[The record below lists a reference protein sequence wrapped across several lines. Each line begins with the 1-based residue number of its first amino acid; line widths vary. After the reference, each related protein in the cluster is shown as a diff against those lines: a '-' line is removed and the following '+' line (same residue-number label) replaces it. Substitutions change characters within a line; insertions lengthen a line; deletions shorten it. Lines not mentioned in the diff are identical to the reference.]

1 MLVATVTLRNDSG
14 GTITIGPLSIGVA
27 QTVTIWDTISFS
39 ATAAGNF
46 QAILDSP
53 ANFNEN
59 VGNSNLVMAQDGG
72 ADLTPSEAFALF
84 HTLQEEYVT
93 RGYNTGGFVA
103 ALPSKHSGT
112 HTTVEATAILVQSTT
127 MVSASDTASFNFNF
141 SSNIAAGNTVVVL
154 VAYFNKTTPLTV
166 TAGGD
171 SAALQLNVPNA
182 QGEAINAYVVASATG
197 GSAAVSVT
205 AGSNIYL
212 YAVAQEWSGLDTS
225 SLVNQAVVG
234 SDTTNPT
241 LASTTTGPLGASR
254 SLVYAVISNNVTV
267 SPSEFNPP
275 FGFSLTPL
283 NAQNWDN
290 IASSAAAYKI
300 VESTVPLE
308 VTWGPPGNYNYGSSG
323 VLVLNISE
331 GGSSDL
337 IDGDQLDI
345 SWAPANYTRTTAPA
359 EVTSTS
365 QLTAHLAGIDAALG
379 SSTFADNEFRIQ
391 DEADTTKQLA
401 FQVSGITTAT
411 TRTITV
417 PNANITIDDASNPR
431 PPTSHATSHNPG
443 GGDALATA
451 APPNTA
457 VQIGNAAAV
466 GTAASFS
473 RSDHVH
479 AVSAGTPVNVTK
491 AANAAG
497 SATTFARSDHKHDIT
512 TAAAVAA
519 TVGQANA
526 EGTST
531 SLARADHTHAHAAGT
546 PVNVTKAA
554 NAAGSATTFAR
565 SDHKH
570 DITTAAAVAVGT
582 ANAEGSSTSLARADH
597 THQVTGLVI
606 ASEAQGDILYRN
618 ASAWV
623 RLAAGTAN
631 QFLQT
636 AGAAANP
643 VWAKAVRG
651 AASSTDNAIVRWDG
665 TGGDLAQNSTAATV
679 DDSGRLSVLAAT
691 FGSAE
696 YSIGN
701 VTGTL
706 TINWNNGQMQSCTL
720 TGNVTTVSMTAP
732 PGIGRFSLRIIQGG
746 SGSYTVTGYSNVKF
760 PQGIV
765 PALGTA
771 VGTEHIITFE
781 YRGAANYYA
790 VATKSFS

>member
-1 MLVATVTLRNDSG
+1 
-14 GTITIGPLSIGVA
+14 
-27 QTVTIWDTISFS
+27 
-39 ATAAGNF
+39 
-46 QAILDSP
+46 
-53 ANFNEN
+53 
-59 VGNSNLVMAQDGG
+59 
-72 ADLTPSEAFALF
+72 
-84 HTLQEEYVT
+84 
-93 RGYNTGGFVA
+93 
-103 ALPSKHSGT
+103 
-112 HTTVEATAILVQSTT
+112 
-127 MVSASDTASFNFNF
+127 
-141 SSNIAAGNTVVVL
+141 
-154 VAYFNKTTPLTV
+154 
-166 TAGGD
+166 
-171 SAALQLNVPNA
+171 
-182 QGEAINAYVVASATG
+182 
-197 GSAAVSVT
+197 
-205 AGSNIYL
+205 
-212 YAVAQEWSGLDTS
+212 
-225 SLVNQAVVG
+225 
-234 SDTTNPT
+234 
-241 LASTTTGPLGASR
+241 
-254 SLVYAVISNNVTV
+254 
-267 SPSEFNPP
+267 
-275 FGFSLTPL
+275 
-283 NAQNWDN
+283 
-290 IASSAAAYKI
+290 
-300 VESTVPLE
+300 
-308 VTWGPPGNYNYGSSG
+308 
-323 VLVLNISE
+323 
-331 GGSSDL
+331 
-337 IDGDQLDI
+337 
-345 SWAPANYTRTTAPA
+345 
-359 EVTSTS
+359 
-365 QLTAHLAGIDAALG
+365 
-379 SSTFADNEFRIQ
+379 
-391 DEADTTKQLA
+391 
-401 FQVSGITTAT
+401 
-411 TRTITV
+411 
-417 PNANITIDDASNPR
+417 
-431 PPTSHATSHNPG
+431 
-443 GGDALATA
+443 
-451 APPNTA
+451 
-457 VQIGNAAAV
+457 
-466 GTAASFS
+466 
-473 RSDHVH
+473 
-479 AVSAGTPVNVTK
+479 VTK